1 MEDARL
7 TVIRCVLDLPDSLSN
22 LDFTCNVK
30 ALEMQL
36 KKTSKIPMS
45 GMASEAVDLA
55 KMPKSLGGNSEIP
68 KRLAKV

>member
-1 MEDARL
+1 M
-7 TVIRCVLDLPDSLSN
+7 TVIRCVFDLPDSLSN
-22 LDFTCNVK
+22 LDLTCNVK

-45 GMASEAVDLA
+45 GIASEAVDLA

>member
-1 MEDARL
+1 M
-7 TVIRCVLDLPDSLSN
+7 DLPDSLSN
-22 LDFTCNVK
+22 LDLTCNVK

-45 GMASEAVDLA
+45 GIASEAVDLA